1 MLNYYY
7 NHFWLCPICKKR
19 YKLTDYRNSNEY
31 TNTSANTNSIS
42 DKNNSPS
49 NGNNID
55 TIENNNRM
63 KQKSIN
69 EFPKKKQQMIEEISP
84 ELKSSSISIFPS
96 KNRSKHIQ
104 TSLLNKYSLQKLGVK
119 EELVN
124 AYKTNET
131 KNTEDEEINN
141 NINLDDKNPCRKYS
155 KSVYFSNKN
164 KNKNRNTK
172 SLSGNTIYSEQN
184 INNNNN
190 NEENNNINENNNYV
204 KINKEYDNEIVVHSI
219 SPIKQMIRKK
229 KVIIKIKN

>member
-19 YKLTDYRNSNEY
+19 YKLTDYRNSHEY
-31 TNTSANTNSIS
+31 TNTSANTNSLS

-49 NGNNID
+49 NANNID
-55 TIENNNRM
+55 TIDNNRM

-96 KNRSKHIQ
+96 KNRTKHIQ
-104 TSLLNKYSLQKLGVK
+104 TSLLSKYGLQKLGMK
-119 EELVN
+119 EEIINV
-124 AYKTNET
+124 YKTNET
-131 KNTEDEEINN
+131 KNTEDEETNN
-141 NINLDDKNPCRKYS
+141 NVNADDKNPCRKYS

-184 INNNNN
+184 VNN
-190 NEENNNINENNNYV
+190 NEENNNNINENNNYV

-219 SPIKQMIRKK
+219 STVKQR
-229 KVIIKIKN
+229 IIKKESHHNQGKELI